1 MIAKM
6 GDLVRVVSAPNPFV
20 GMTGIVVGSY
30 IEKED
35 DLTSCHV
42 KPQLVIEIAELG
54 DLGGDT
60 YEFYH
65 NSFEVLSAA
74 R

>member
-1 MIAKM
+1 MIAKI
-6 GDLVRVVSAPNPFV
+6 GDLVRVVSAPNPFL

-30 IEKED
+30 MEQEE
-35 DLTSCHV
+35 DLTSHHR
-42 KPQLVIEIAELG
+42 KPQLVIEIAELT

-65 NSFEVLSAA
+65 NSFEVLSATG
-74 R
+74 